1 MKKCKLENFG
11 DENVNL
17 SQVLKDNNEE
27 SDKQI
32 SDGLIAEVKTLQD
45 NLFDLNHSYLL
56 PGVGEAMDIDDKKKN
71 SESSFTKVFKI
82 ILSILMFVSLV

>member
-32 SDGLIAEVKTLQD
+32 SDGLIAEVKTL
-45 NLFDLNHSYLL
+45 
-56 PGVGEAMDIDDKKKN
+56 
-71 SESSFTKVFKI
+71 
-82 ILSILMFVSLV
+82 